1 MTFPLK
7 DALNKRWKTWYS
19 SRRQGLV
26 RRGSC
31 WTRYCKYRC
40 ELERERP
47 TRCDRIQR
55 TRHKEE
61 AHCVTCPLPMTQ
73 IGHCGVWPQQGWR
86 ALSGQRKKNVAKGW
100 HSFWSPRVPFIL
112 FFSFT
117 GFLKMP
123 SSPRKQHVSSCYCE
137 KIPERSS
144 RAHSPDFGGSTGN
157 LKSEKMNILH
167 WQRLSVW
174 IRSVWPET
182 AISCERLKGWRQKD
196 AWLF

>member
-112 FFSFT
+112 FYF
-117 GFLKMP
+117 FLSQVFWRCHRRRGNSMWAPVIVKR
-123 SSPRKQHVSSCYCE
+123 SPREALGPIHQTSEAPRVISNQKKWISSTD
-137 KIPERSS
+137 RGFQS
-144 RAHSPDFGGSTGN
+144 GSGQSD
-157 LKSEKMNILH
+157 LKL
-167 WQRLSVW
+167 R
-174 IRSVWPET
+174 
-182 AISCERLKGWRQKD
+182 
-196 AWLF
+196 